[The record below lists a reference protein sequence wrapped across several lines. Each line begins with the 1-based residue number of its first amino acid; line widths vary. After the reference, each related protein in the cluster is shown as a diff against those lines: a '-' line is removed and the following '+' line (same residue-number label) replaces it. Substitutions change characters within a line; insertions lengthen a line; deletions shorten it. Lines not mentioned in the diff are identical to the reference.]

1 MKRWHLPTLAPSS
14 DKEHEREPGS
24 DAPRV
29 ATVGRSKPRVLFSE
43 PECRGVVVDLR
54 AGEEMGDH
62 AVHERAVIEI
72 VSGLVA
78 LTYADGTVDCES
90 GTLINLEPGEHHA
103 VRALIDSQILLI
115 LAPWP
120 AKNHTLGTEREEGD
134 PQHLPRNAVAPPET
148 PCPSRPESRW

>member
-14 DKEHEREPGS
+14 DKQHEREPRP

-29 ATVGRSKPRVLFSE
+29 ATIGRSKPRVLFSE
-43 PECRGVVVDLR
+43 PQCRAVVVDLR

-62 AVHERAVIEI
+62 AVHERAVIEV
-72 VSGLVA
+72 VSGRIA
-78 LTYADGTVDCES
+78 ITSASETADCES

-103 VRALIDSQILLI
+103 VRALVDSQLLLL

-120 AKNHTLGTEREEGD
+120 AKKSNPGGEEAD
-134 PQHLPRNAVAPPET
+134 PHHLPRNAVA
-148 PCPSRPESRW
+148 RPEVQAQP